1 MRYTIQVA
9 GRAILLGGVAQLGER
24 SVRNAEVASSNLV
37 VSTVWT
43 VFGLSGAVL
52 FDLIKLPGA
61 GLCSGMPGRAARSL
75 EGKEE
80 GKDSVRPGAGKKFRK
95 HMEAAAK

>member
-52 FDLIKLPGA
+52 FDRIKLPGPA
-61 GLCSGMPGRAARSL
+61 YAVLCLRGL

-80 GKDSVRPGAGKKFRK
+80 GKDSVRPGAGKRFRK
-95 HMEAAAK
+95 HREAAAE

>member
-52 FDLIKLPGA
+52 FDRIKLPGA
-61 GLCSGMPGRAARSL
+61 GLRSAMLAGPRRKRGRERQRAAGCR
-75 EGKEE
+75 EE
-80 GKDSVRPGAGKKFRK
+80 I
-95 HMEAAAK
+95 